1 MGRLASKG
9 LEYFSVDTSW
19 EYAMKLIRAK
29 YHLEGVGF
37 MTELWASIYHD
48 NYYRKWD
55 DEAEL
60 LFADEIKKDPSWVH
74 EIIAYCFEKKLF
86 DEELFKSKGILT
98 SHGIQKRYFKIAL
111 SLGRTYID
119 YIEGITYPDFM
130 PKNNLPGKADFPP
143 GNRDN
148 LPGNGDKLPGN
159 DDKAKQANSKQ
170 YKELASLPLVDNF
183 SEAEK
188 KELYAFAL
196 DRARKNPKN
205 RNPSA
210 VAKKIMSDADVLE
223 DFKASRPPPPEPTF
237 PNPRPCPKCSG
248 DFMRY
253 PGQKADERRCSRCG
267 YEVVYDPD
275 VGWIEA
281 KAQSQGND
289 FEDTG

>member
-60 LFADEIKKDPSWVH
+60 LFADEIKKEPSWVH

-86 DEELFKSKGILT
+86 DEDLYKSKGILT

-119 YIEGITYPDFM
+119 YIDGITYPDFM

-143 GNRDN
+143 GNPDN
-148 LPGNGDKLPGN
+148 PPGNGDKLPGN

-170 YKELASLPLVDNF
+170 FKELASLPLVDNF
-183 SEAEK
+183 SDE
-188 KELYAFAL
+188 ELFAFAL
-196 DRARKNPKN
+196 PRARKNPKN
-205 RNPSA
+205 RNPEA
-210 VAKKIMSDADVLE
+210 VARKMVADRDESLLRDFLASKPSPVEFIAPDPGPCPRCGGEKKANRYLGEARCLKCGATFTYARNLETWLE
-223 DFKASRPPPPEPTF
+223 DTKEPQ
-237 PNPRPCPKCSG
+237 G
-248 DFMRY
+248 DEF
-253 PGQKADERRCSRCG
+253 D
-267 YEVVYDPD
+267 
-275 VGWIEA
+275 
-281 KAQSQGND
+281 
-289 FEDTG
+289 DTG